1 MLIGRCQ
8 PFPLGRLLS
17 IRYRGLPY
25 GTGAI
30 HYHIRAVQS
39 ANGSKESRF
48 RYRREYVRHSLSPC
62 RTFPYRT
69 FSISSPL
76 YENRLDIYIYIH
88 RKRRQLVHS
97 SIFFEPP
104 YSYNNENDLLHPRRR
119 PGPLFGV
126 VLCVIKKD

>member
-97 SIFFEPP
+97 SIFFL
-104 YSYNNENDLLHPRRR
+104 N
-119 PGPLFGV
+119 PLIRTTTKTISFIQEGDPDHSLV
-126 VLCVIKKD
+126 SFYA